1 MFHLLEIT
9 AITHDIG
16 IKLSEQKYGSADG
29 KYQEQEGPAEAEKL
43 LTGLGFDEDFIDK
56 VCYLIANHHTYKG
69 IDNKVHQILV
79 EADFL
84 VNIYDDHIS
93 PELAKSV
100 KQNIFRT
107 ESGIRMF
114 EHMYGYWV
122 SFKPTQLNSLRELNV
137 ASQRW
142 IPVGVEFASQAMS
155 EFNSAF
161 RATEKFKTF
170 FEMDKISVENY
181 LLSKDL

>member
-1 MFHLLEIT
+1 MMYNKPPKKTVETINAMVEYFHGDAKRIQHFMKVYTIAKTLAINEKLPSDMFHLLEIT

-43 LTGLGFDEDFIDK
+43 LTELGFEEDFIDK

-114 EHMYGYWV
+114 EHMYGY
-122 SFKPTQLNSLRELNV
+122 
-137 ASQRW
+137 
-142 IPVGVEFASQAMS
+142 
-155 EFNSAF
+155 
-161 RATEKFKTF
+161 
-170 FEMDKISVENY
+170 
-181 LLSKDL
+181 